1 MVFLDKL
8 LDVWSN
14 RRSIEAHHEQLTLRH
29 ISLADQLRRIV
40 GGDPPSLYIA
50 VTSASRAVTLRIV
63 FIAAAVC
70 LPVEIIPHGIDLLR
84 LRHDDNSVCPG
95 SSTRTCDG
103 SESFNVTCG
112 GLLEGWRRGGFF
124 ATVASELGDWGC
136 HASIS

>member
-29 ISLADQLRRIV
+29 ISLADQLRHIV

-50 VTSASRAVTLRIV
+50 VTSATRTVTLRIV

-70 LPVEIIPHGIDLLR
+70 LPVEIIPYGIYLLR
-84 LRHDDNSVCPG
+84 LRHDDYSVCLG

-124 ATVASELGDWGC
+124 ATVASELGTGD
-136 HASIS
+136 ATLV